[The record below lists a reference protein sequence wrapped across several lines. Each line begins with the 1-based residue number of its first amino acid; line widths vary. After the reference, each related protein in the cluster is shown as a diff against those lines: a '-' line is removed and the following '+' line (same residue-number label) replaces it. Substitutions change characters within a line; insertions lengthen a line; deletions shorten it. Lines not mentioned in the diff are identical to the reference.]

1 MKQIARVLGAA
12 WVVLAA
18 GLVLSSAAQAEEWSK
33 TFDITDKPDLRVE
46 TSDANIHV
54 DSWDQK
60 KIEVRVISQ
69 KWGFG
74 QGGLNVT
81 DHQTGDAV
89 EIEVRF
95 PHAIHFISV
104 GGRRVDIEVRL
115 PREGK
120 VRLHTGDGEIR
131 LRSFKGEIDVE
142 SGDGHEEFEA
152 VDGTLRAHSGDGHI
166 RAAGRFDS
174 LQLKTSD
181 GRIEVDA
188 LSGSQI
194 GSGWQLHTGDGS
206 VTLNIPENLAADL
219 ALRTGD
225 GHITLDLPVTVQGR
239 YDSNRVEGKLNGGGG
254 ELRVET
260 GDGSIRIGKAQAS
273 L

>member
-1 MKQIARVLGAA
+1 MKLWALRVFVAC
-12 WVVLAA
+12 
-18 GLVLSSAAQAEEWSK
+18 LVISSAAWAEEWSK
-33 TFDITDKPDLRVE
+33 TFNITDKPDLHVQ
-46 TSDANIHV
+46 TSDASIHV
-54 DSWDQK
+54 DTWDQK
-60 KIEVRVISQ
+60 TIEVRVVTQ

-74 QGGLNVT
+74 QGGLNVI

-89 EIEVRF
+89 DIEVKF
-95 PHAIHFISV
+95 PHEVHFVSV
-104 GGRRVDIEVRL
+104 GGRRVDIEVKM
-115 PREGK
+115 PREGR
-120 VRLHTGDGEIR
+120 VRLRTGDGSIQ
-131 LRSFKGEIDVE
+131 LRGLKGDIEVE

-152 VDGTLRAHSGDGHI
+152 VDGTLHAHSGDGRIH
-166 RAAGRFDS
+166 ASGRFDS

-188 LSGSQI
+188 LAGSKI

-206 VTLNIPENLAADL
+206 VTLNIPESLAADL

-225 GHITLDLPVTVQGR
+225 GRITLDLPVTVQGK
-239 YDSNRVEGKLNGGGG
+239 YDSNRIEGKLNGGGA

-260 GDGSIRIGKAQAS
+260 GDGSIRIGRVQAS